1 MYKQQNSNN
10 EEEKKEVVSSLNI
23 QMQPSQLTTLKRK
36 PGMKLN
42 SIVAPGMKK
51 RKAEGAKF
59 VNKEVELD

>member
-1 MYKQQNSNN
+1 
-10 EEEKKEVVSSLNI
+10 
-23 QMQPSQLTTLKRK
+23 MQPSQLTTLKRK